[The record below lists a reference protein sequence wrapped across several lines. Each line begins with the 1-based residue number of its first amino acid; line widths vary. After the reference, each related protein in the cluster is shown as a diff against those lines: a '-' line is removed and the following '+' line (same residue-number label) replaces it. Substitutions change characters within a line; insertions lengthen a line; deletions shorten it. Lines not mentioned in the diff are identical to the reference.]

1 MKKLFALLLALVMV
15 LSLTACGGGR
25 TEAPATAPAA
35 PAEKPAEN
43 NAAAPEAPAAE
54 TGIEAGAT
62 IGVSLPWLGT
72 QNWKEAEEM
81 FKTELEAAGFKP
93 LIQAADNKV
102 PQQQQQIESMIQ
114 NGAKVIVVGPIDGRS
129 EERRVGKECRSR
141 WSPYH

>member
-25 TEAPATAPAA
+25 TETAAT
-35 PAEKPAEN
+35 EKPAESN
-43 NAAAPEAPAAE
+43 NDVADAAPVAD
-54 TGIEAGAT
+54 GGFEAGAT

-93 LIQAADNKV
+93 IIQAADQKV
-102 PQQQQQIESMIQ
+102 AEVKSES
-114 NGAKVIVVGPIDGRS
+114 
-129 EERRVGKECRSR
+129 KE
-141 WSPYH
+141 